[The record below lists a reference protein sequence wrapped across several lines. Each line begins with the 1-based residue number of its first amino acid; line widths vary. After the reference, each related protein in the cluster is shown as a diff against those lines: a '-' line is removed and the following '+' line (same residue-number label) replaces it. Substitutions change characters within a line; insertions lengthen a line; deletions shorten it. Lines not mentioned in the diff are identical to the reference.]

1 MQIDLNSVVVIW
13 SIEVETG
20 VGVVSVGGSFCKGA
34 QKQVGIGEGHYHMH
48 HLMWEKNPEV
58 GWQPWMCSSHSTPLS
73 PVPLFASPRLERIIK
88 KEQYTQ
94 L

>member
-48 HLMWEKNPEV
+48 HLLHV
-58 GWQPWMCSSHSTPLS
+58 GEEPRGWMATLDVFFTQHSTLSCSPLCK
-73 PVPLFASPRLERIIK
+73 P
-88 KEQYTQ
+88 
-94 L
+94 